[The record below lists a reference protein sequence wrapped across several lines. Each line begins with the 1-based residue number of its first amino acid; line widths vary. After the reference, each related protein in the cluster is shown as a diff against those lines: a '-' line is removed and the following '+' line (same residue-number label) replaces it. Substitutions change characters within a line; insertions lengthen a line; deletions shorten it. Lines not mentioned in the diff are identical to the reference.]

1 MLAICST
8 MILMPTSFSF
18 PAHEMATPLADA
30 FAVNSAMKASA
41 AKAMLREA
49 RFDQA
54 PVIND
59 EGQLCGWVR
68 TASLGGRGYV
78 TGSLIPLERCV
89 IQSLD
94 TSVGD
99 ALQAVASSG
108 LVYFAGRTGISA
120 FAVASDLDR
129 HVVRCYLYV
138 LLSEVE
144 MLLADAAEAELS
156 REAIERLIRGRDR
169 TRYEAACANDVE
181 TRPVEYLMLSA
192 YSGIVD
198 GIKPLVAAFP
208 GSQNELRAVL
218 KKFTRLRNCVAHPA
232 KSLALEFEPAEVASL
247 AMKADAFTT
256 GLRAARR
263 S

>member
-1 MLAICST
+1 MMAVCST

-30 FAVNSAMKASA
+30 FAVNGAMKASA

-78 TGSLIPLERCV
+78 TGSLIPLEQCV

-169 TRYEAACANDVE
+169 TRYEAACAKDVE
-181 TRPVEYLMLSA
+181 TRPVEYPMLSA

-218 KKFTRLRNCVAHPA
+218 KELTRLRNCVAHPA
-232 KSLALEFEPAEVASL
+232 KSLALEFEPAQVASL
-247 AMKADAFTT
+247 AVKADAFTA
-256 GLRAARR
+256 GLRTARR
-263 S
+263 N